1 MENETNAVAQRG
13 ARAHDPETKCLVRR
27 FNHSATTVNTFV
39 YHPSSCYPVPAELAG
54 PAPT

>member
-27 FNHSATTVNTFV
+27 LNHSATTVNTFV